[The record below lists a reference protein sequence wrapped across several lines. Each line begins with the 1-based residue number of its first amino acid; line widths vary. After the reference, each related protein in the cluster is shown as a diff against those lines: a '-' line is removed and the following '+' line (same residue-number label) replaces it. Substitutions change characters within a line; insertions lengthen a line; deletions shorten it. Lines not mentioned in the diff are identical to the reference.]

1 MDAKKEIHVVHTT
14 HPLNQELFRMMD
26 TPREVSKAIKNTSQT
41 QCTTCSTTRPK
52 LQTCKQCK
60 SVWYCSKECQRKDW
74 PRHKAWCTP
83 SDRPKGTRKLVET
96 FVCNVTLATML
107 QVCAAL
113 DLNLVNDK
121 KKEIGFKVPFM
132 IRFFLTDEPISDKME
147 GMLQINRFH
156 SHIPGQSGHIP
167 LTQMRDT
174 MWSGEREKLNGN
186 PIHCNN
192 PLGLVEFV
200 NNDSDFSITCPLPI
214 SWRGGRSRSRCC
226 PDLLAEASRSPRRL
240 LRGVSK
246 VHLLSLVLVK
256 YISIR
261 FMNLHIRADKEN
273 QLKSKTAGTSTT
285 TAMTTTPPRRP
296 AHTTHHPRLIDEDG
310 VPPPSS
316 PCRLV
321 LFHHHHPHCP
331 VFDDADADA
340 NPSHHLFHQNHRVV
354 DEDGMAWAPP

>member
-14 HPLNQELFRMMD
+14 HPLNQELFRMMA

-60 SVWYCSKECQRKDW
+60 SVWYCSKECQKKDW
-74 PRHKAWCTP
+74 TRHKAWCTP

-96 FVCNVTLATML
+96 FVCNVTLVTML

-132 IRFFLTDEPISDKME
+132 IRVDIAIEPSDVYSFVKLFLTDEPISDKME

-156 SHIPGQSGHIP
+156 SHIPGRSGHIP

-186 PIHCNN
+186 PVHGNN

-214 SWRGGRSRSRCC
+214 PPGPMKLARGKEPFTMLSGLTGGSFEK
-226 PDLLAEASRSPRRL
+226 PMTVASCME
-240 LRGVSK
+240 
-246 VHLLSLVLVK
+246 
-256 YISIR
+256 

-273 QLKSKTAGTSTT
+273 QLKLRVE
-285 TAMTTTPPRRP
+285 MTEEDK
-296 AHTTHHPRLIDEDG
+296 LIVRNARDRSVKREAAIVLRQKMERESIYASMPLDG
-310 VPPPSS
+310 
-316 PCRLV
+316 
-321 LFHHHHPHCP
+321 F
-331 VFDDADADA
+331 
-340 NPSHHLFHQNHRVV
+340 
-354 DEDGMAWAPP
+354 